1 VGGQRH
7 DPAALP
13 PGKVPLPF
21 YRRLDASGPVFT
33 GAENLDPIGIRSPDR
48 QGERTGAYRVLTE
61 TPEGKRPVG
70 SPGPSWEDNI
80 KMDLQA
86 V

>member
-1 VGGQRH
+1 VC
-7 DPAALP
+7 
-13 PGKVPLPF
+13 K
-21 YRRLDASGPVFT
+21 
-33 GAENLDPIGIRSPDR
+33 GAENRDPIGIRSPDR
-48 QGERTGAYRVLTE
+48 QGERTGDYTVLME

-70 SPGPSWEDNI
+70 SPRPSWEDNI